1 MGIKEKELDYL
12 NEKAHKH
19 DVYGLF
25 HFNNPTLFPF
35 YPYRYQLLRVLV
47 LFLNLVQQLP

>member
-19 DVYGLF
+19 DVYGPLIN
-25 HFNNPTLFPF
+25 HL
-35 YPYRYQLLRVLV
+35 RLL
-47 LFLNLVQQLP
+47 